1 MDEQKKQMTRRD
13 VLITSAGVDGV
24 GTVAALSTGRF
35 SAFAQHSEVPLVMG
49 GELPVKQIEDIM
61 QTNGTVMNGVLS
73 LELDRNDLHVTG
85 PGGIPS
91 SQPSSLTA
99 SSLFNRWVTVGRFSM
114 RTSPCCRRRPIH
126 L

>member
-13 VLITSAGVDGV
+13 VLITSAGVVGV

-85 PGGIPS
+85 PGGIPFKPAFELNGEFAF
-91 SQPSSLTA
+91 QPLGD
-99 SSLFNRWVTVGRFSM
+99 GRA
-114 RTSPCCRRRPIH
+114 I
-126 L
+126 